1 MIKTFNDLKVYQK
14 SYKLALKVHRI
25 TYTFP
30 HTEKYE
36 LGSQLRRAA
45 VSIPANIAEG
55 YGNTNKEFKRYLK
68 IANGSSNE
76 VRVYIEMSYDLE
88 YINKEIRDQLLG
100 EYEIVG
106 KQLYSLQ
113 SNWK

>member
-25 TYTFP
+25 THTFP

-88 YINKEIRDQLLG
+88 YIKEIRDQLRD
-100 EYEIVG
+100 EYEILS
-106 KQLYSLQ
+106 KQIYSLKAKW
-113 SNWK
+113 S